1 MSNRRV
7 REEIERKRLEEIRM
21 RQDAVIA
28 HSKKMERERREAA
41 RLKKT
46 ARIRQERAVNYF
58 RCMSDMEHTTTR
70 GVVRMAS
77 TNRRG
82 GKKKT
87 HISGA
92 LKPNPDMH
100 DGVGAIGKYVA
111 LKRFR
116 NSRLTCAVKTDKWW

>member
-28 HSKKMERERREAA
+28 HSRKMERERREAA
-41 RLKKT
+41 RLRKA
-46 ARIRQERAVNYF
+46 ARRKQQLAGNYF
-58 RCMSDMEHTTTR
+58 HCMAQLEKTNTK
-70 GVVRMAS
+70 GVVRMCS

-92 LKPNPDMH
+92 LKPNPDMY

>member
-7 REEIERKRLEEIRM
+7 REEIERKRLEEIRL

-28 HSKKMERERREAA
+28 HSRKMERERREAA
-41 RLKKT
+41 RLRKS
-46 ARIRQERAVNYF
+46 ARRKQQLAGNYF
-58 RCMSDMEHTTTR
+58 HCMAQLERTNTK
-70 GVVRMAS
+70 GVVRMCS

-100 DGVGAIGKYVA
+100 NGVGSVGKYIA
-111 LKRFR
+111 TKRFP
-116 NSRLTCAVKTDKWW
+116 NSRITKVVQRDKWW